1 MNTSVIIITKN
12 EEKNI
17 EECIKTLEGY
27 DEIIVVDDNSS
38 DATAKIA
45 KKLGA
50 QVYEHSLEGDFAAQR
65 NFGLQKAKGSWI
77 LFIDAD
83 ERMSPQLKYEIH
95 SQINDAMSIYSG
107 FYIRRIDKMWG
118 KTITHGESSQT
129 KFLRLAKK
137 GSGDWIGMVHERW
150 MVNGKVGMLKHPLMH
165 FPHQTIREFVTEI
178 NYYTDLRA
186 GELNDRK
193 VKVRRRDIFLFPL
206 GKFIQNYF
214 FRLGILDGLIGLLQ
228 AILMSFHSF
237 LVRGKLWLLQNKNY
251 EQL

>member
-83 ERMSPQLKYEIH
+83 ERMSPQLNYEIH